1 MKKILPFLLIGGA
14 AALYFM
20 SKAGAAK
27 KIKVYFKDVY
37 FGKITGWR
45 LPDIF
50 ARFRIVNPTNTA
62 LSITS
67 LAGDLY
73 FNKSQLASIQNLE
86 KIDIPANSE
95 IEYKIKIEGSPLQLA
110 TTLWSYFKSKQ
121 KITLSFDGSVNSGGI
136 VIPIKQIVYQQS

>member
-14 AALYFM
+14 AALFFL
-20 SKAGAAK
+20 SKASAAK
-27 KIKVYFKDVY
+27 KIKVYFKDVI
-37 FGKITGWR
+37 FGKVTGFR

-67 LAGDLY
+67 LAGDIY
-73 FNKSQLASIQNLE
+73 FNKQVLASIQNLE
-86 KIDIPANSE
+86 KIEIPANSE

-110 TTLWSYFKSKQ
+110 TTLFNYLKSKQ
-121 KITLSFDGSVNSGGI
+121 KITLSFEGSVNSSGF
-136 VIPIKQIVYQQS
+136 VIPLKQIVYQQ